1 MKQIIVLIK
10 KEIKE
15 LLTMTL
21 LIPIV
26 IMVFFFS
33 FIGRLMKGEMQKAQK
48 PTPIYLIDNDQTET
62 SQNFIYYLKKH
73 NFIVNESNKDL
84 KTILSQAKIEKIN
97 NIVVI
102 PLGLEAELK
111 SFNRP
116 TIQLYSLINNL
127 SPFDDIGIATLRNAL
142 NLFNDSISSLLIR
155 RANPNI
161 PIISIKQPL
170 QLTNYVQIKEQLI
183 QADPVQLKNAIR
195 VQTIFIPIILLMVI
209 IYISQMI
216 GAAMGQEKENKTL
229 ETLLTFPVSR
239 FKILLGK
246 MFGAGF
252 VAILLS
258 VVFIIGIRFYLT
270 PMNMYSPSSAPNLL
284 NLVNTAPNQTTLYG
298 ILALSLF
305 LAIICAASLATLLT
319 IFASD
324 AKQAQVIIT
333 PINILALFPY
343 LIVLMSDIKSLS
355 PILQIILY
363 LNPFTYPF
371 IMTQAVFFNQL
382 LIIIG
387 GMLYMVLFAIVIT
400 LIAAKI
406 FSSDRILTAKL
417 KLKK

>member
-15 LLTMTL
+15 LLTMSL

-26 IMVFFFS
+26 VMVFFFS
-33 FIGRLMKGEMQKAQK
+33 FIGRLMKGEMQKAEK
-48 PTPIYLIDNDQTET
+48 PIPIYLIDNDQSET
-62 SQNFIYYLKKH
+62 SRNLIYYLKKH

-84 KTILSQAKIEKIN
+84 KTILNQAKIEKIN
-97 NIVVI
+97 NIIIV

-127 SPFDDIGIATLRNAL
+127 SPFDDIGIATLRNTF
-142 NLFNDSISSLLIR
+142 NLFNDSISSSLIR
-155 RANPNI
+155 QTNPNI

-170 QLTNYVQIKEQLI
+170 QLTNYVQIKDQII

-270 PMNMYSPSSAPNLL
+270 PMNMYSQSSANLL
-284 NLVNTAPNQTTLYG
+284 NLVNTNPNQPTMYG

-355 PILQIILY
+355 PILQIVLY

-371 IMTQAVFFNQL
+371 IMTQAIFFNQL
-382 LIIIG
+382 FIIIG